1 MAAVKP
7 RTSIIMPV
15 YNTADYVVQCIE
27 SVLAQTDTD
36 WEVLIIN
43 DASTDNSAQ
52 VVQDYLAAHPDER
65 FTYLEH
71 DHNQGL
77 SEARNTALQ
86 YAKGDWISFLDSDD
100 SFEPEFLEQLHQL
113 AAETG
118 AEIVTCAHKLIS
130 LDGTETVRAWPVPE
144 RATGKEA
151 AVQLLC
157 DKISPYVWDKLFRV
171 EIIRQVRF
179 DNKIHRAEDA
189 LYTFQT
195 LARAAKFA
203 SIKTPLYRYQVDPK
217 SLTWGNV
224 VEVTESDHLVAAF
237 NKLANQLVVGT
248 PGLDAALASA
258 KVLTYV
264 NNSQQAMVAGKDKA
278 KQIINECRRR
288 LSWSDVFKIVRIKPG
303 LALAAAMLQ
312 LIPGVYRSVYY
323 WYINRKYGI
332 KA

>member
-1 MAAVKP
+1 MVAKKP

-15 YNTADYVVQCIE
+15 YNTSEFVIQCID

-36 WEVLIIN
+36 WEVIIVN
-43 DASTDNSAQ
+43 DVSTDNSAEI
-52 VVQDYLAAHPDER
+52 VQNYLAELNDER
-65 FTYLEH
+65 FTYI
-71 DHNQGL
+71 DHEVNQGL
-77 SEARNTALQ
+77 SGARNTALK
-86 YAKGDWISFLDSDD
+86 YAQGDWISFLDSDD
-100 SFEPEFLEQLHQL
+100 SFEPQFLEQLHQL
-113 AAETG
+113 AEVSG

-130 LDGTETVRAWPVPE
+130 LDGEETYRAWPFPE
-144 RATGKEA
+144 NATGKEA
-151 AVQLLC
+151 AVQLLF

-179 DNKIHRAEDA
+179 DNKVHRAEDA

-217 SLTWGNV
+217 SLTWGNM

-237 NKLANQLVVGT
+237 NGFAQELVQGT
-248 PGLDAALASA
+248 PNLAAALSSA

-264 NNSQQAMVAGKDKA
+264 NNSQQAMVAGKERAALTIK
-278 KQIINECRRR
+278 ECRKR
-288 LSWSDVFKIVRIKPG
+288 LSWADIFRIVKFKPALAVAATALMLAPG
-303 LALAAAMLQ
+303 L
-312 LIPGVYRSVYY
+312 YRKVYY
-323 WYINRKYGI
+323 RYISRKYGI